1 MCSTDTIAL
10 TTATT
15 LSYTL
20 HRAIAAP
27 TGASPAD
34 LRDPDAQLELEWVH
48 GFSCKSGNRGL
59 VQYVT
64 TATASATAGSVTAAG
79 AIGAAATTIVF
90 AAGTLAGR
98 AQLEVP
104 YSAVLIH

>member
-48 GFSCKSGNRGL
+48 GFSCKSGSRGL

-64 TATASATAGSVTAAG
+64 TAAAASTGASA
-79 AIGAAATTIVF
+79 AAATTIVF
-90 AAGTLAGR
+90 AAGTLAGKT
-98 AQLEVP
+98 
-104 YSAVLIH
+104 